1 MRPRH
6 IVALA
11 ASIACAA
18 LAGCATSRS
27 EVSLGAPEAAGAA
40 PAPSTGKTALI
51 RSVKDERVFEQA
63 PRDQSVPSLGF
74 EGSAQATAETKLRAI
89 GRKRSG
95 LGKALGDVLLQEG
108 QTVETVVRQSL
119 SDALRQ
125 AGYQV
130 VQADGGKTPDLVVDA
145 HIKQFWAYLRPGF
158 WAITVSADIA
168 TNLDISGRA
177 DPLRI
182 SVHNEDARQIVT
194 DGAWIEVVQKAL
206 QSYRATAAQRFEGL
220 R

>member
-1 MRPRH
+1 MLPRH

-18 LAGCATSRS
+18 LTGCATSRS

-40 PAPSTGKTALI
+40 PAPSTGKTAAI
-51 RSVKDERVFEQA
+51 RSVKDERQFEQA
-63 PRDQSVPSLGF
+63 PQDASVPSLGF

-89 GRKRSG
+89 GRKRG
-95 LGKALGDVLLQEG
+95 GFGKALGDILLQEG
-108 QTVETVVRQSL
+108 KTVETVVRESL
-119 SDALRQ
+119 SEALRQ

-130 VQADGGKTPDLVVDA
+130 VQADSGKAPDLVVDA
-145 HIKQFWAYLRPGF
+145 HIKQFWAYVRPGF
-158 WAITVSADIA
+158 WAMAVNADIA
-168 TNLDISGRA
+168 TNLDISGRS

-182 SVHNEDARQIVT
+182 SVHNEDSRQIVT

-206 QSYRATAAQRFEGL
+206 QSYRAAAAQRL
-220 R
+220 AAPR